1 MGPGL
6 AATLWD
12 LDGTLLYTL
21 EDLGDS
27 LNQALAE
34 EGLPG
39 HSYDDYRLM
48 VGNGQR
54 LLVTRALPEDR
65 RDPEKVGRVYNGF
78 TIRYRANQCRK
89 SRPYPGVPELLAELK
104 ARGFKLAVLS
114 NKNQDN
120 TTAVVN
126 HYFPGLFEVAWGL
139 SPQRPAKPDPTAA
152 LALAETLGL
161 SPDRFIYLGD
171 SAVDMKTAQRA
182 GMWPVGVT
190 WGYRGRAE
198 LAAAGAALLVDS
210 PAELQGFVLDLYP
223 AGVKPHGLN
232 SPNGQVDS

>member
-1 MGPGL
+1 MGPKF

-12 LDGTLLYTL
+12 LDGTLLHTL

-27 LNQALAE
+27 LNEALAE

-39 HSYDDYRLM
+39 HTYDEYRLM

-65 RDPEKVGRVYNGF
+65 RDPETAGRIYQKSSL
-78 TIRYRANQCRK
+78 RYRANQCRK
-89 SRPYPGVPELLAELK
+89 YRPYPGVPELLLELK

-120 TTAVVN
+120 TTAVVD
-126 HYFPGLFEVAWGL
+126 HYFPGLFEVVWGL
-139 SPQRPAKPDPTAA
+139 SPERPAKPDPTAA
-152 LALAETLGL
+152 LALAQTLGL

-171 SAVDMKTAQRA
+171 SAVDMKTARRA

-198 LAAAGAALLVDS
+198 LAEAGAAFLVDS
-210 PAELQGFVLDLYP
+210 PAEVRQIR
-223 AGVKPHGLN
+223 GLL
-232 SPNGQVDS
+232 